1 MTAEALEPRLT
12 PLHRQPVF
20 LRFWSAQTVS
30 VFGDQVSALAI
41 PLTAI
46 LVLDASAFEV
56 GVLTAMAWL
65 RL

>member
-1 MTAEALEPRLT
+1 MTAQALESRLT

-65 RL
+65 PI